1 MAFLCVYFPSVP
13 YFSVGLKKS
22 LNYTLEILIYDV
34 KDYIRH
40 FSNAFFIVISGIVFK
55 IWRVRFFFPLLKT
68 NGFSKQSWLYLPVI
82 VRAGQQPVF
91 GHHHNEALFCL
102 GCWRN
107 PSVLCLLPHIP
118 SRQRTCCCEGTFLH
132 WTWVSWG
139 FPYCQAPSSSDKG
152 HDTAL
157 LTLSC

>member
-13 YFSVGLKKS
+13 YFYVGLKKS
-22 LNYTLEILIYDV
+22 LNYALEILIYDV

-40 FSNAFFIVISGIVFK
+40 YLNAFFIVNSGMIFK
-55 IWRVRFFFPLLKT
+55 IWKVWFFPCLRLMAFLNKADYIFLL
-68 NGFSKQSWLYLPVI
+68 F

-139 FPYCQAPSSSDKG
+139 SPYCQAPSSSDKG

-157 LTLSC
+157 FTLSC